1 MLSRRRL
8 DAPLVYCNG
17 TVFVHE
23 IGKSVFS
30 WLVFSSTQLWKN
42 AWKAKIGSFD
52 DARRLDRVNQ
62 RMPPRRD
69 SVVSMSSEPTESPMS
84 LSGDAKFTFENT
96 AQQ

>member
-1 MLSRRRL
+1 MYT
-8 DAPLVYCNG
+8 VM
-17 TVFVHE
+17 VFVHE

-30 WLVFSSTQLWKN
+30 WLVFSSTPALEE
-42 AWKAKIGSFD
+42 WKAKIGSFD
-52 DARRLDRVNQ
+52 DARRLDRVNE

>member
-1 MLSRRRL
+1 MH
-8 DAPLVYCNG
+8 VYVCHNV
-17 TVFVHE
+17 TSEFC
-23 IGKSVFS
+23 GKSVEE
-30 WLVFSSTQLWKN
+30 VFKLACVFICTALEEWKQ
-42 AWKAKIGSFD
+42 KIGSFD
-52 DARRLDRVNQ
+52 DARRLDRVNE